1 MGTNEGAV
9 LAAAPLNGIDIVS
22 HQNRKG
28 KRTEAVIGLK
38 KMGRPKTDK
47 PKEIKYSIRTDE
59 ETERRLMA
67 YCAKK
72 GISKGEAYR
81 KGIELL
87 LEKE

>member
-1 MGTNEGAV
+1 MT
-9 LAAAPLNGIDIVS
+9 
-22 HQNRKG
+22 
-28 KRTEAVIGLK
+28 GLK
-38 KMGRPKTDK
+38 KMGRPKADK

-59 ETERRLMA
+59 ETERRLLE
-67 YCAKK
+67 YCAQK

>member
-1 MGTNEGAV
+1 MPIPPTQADCTKQE
-9 LAAAPLNGIDIVS
+9 S
-22 HQNRKG
+22 FTQRCFRWTRK
-28 KRTEAVIGLK
+28 KIGGFSELK

-59 ETERRLMA
+59 ETERRLIA

>member
-1 MGTNEGAV
+1 METNEGAV
-9 LAAAPLNGIDIVS
+9 LAAAPLNGIIILS
-22 HQNRKG
+22 HQDQKG
-28 KRTEAVIGLK
+28 KRTEVLLGLK

-59 ETERRLMA
+59 ETERKLIA
-67 YCAKK
+67 YCTKK
-72 GISKGEAYR
+72 GITKGEAYR